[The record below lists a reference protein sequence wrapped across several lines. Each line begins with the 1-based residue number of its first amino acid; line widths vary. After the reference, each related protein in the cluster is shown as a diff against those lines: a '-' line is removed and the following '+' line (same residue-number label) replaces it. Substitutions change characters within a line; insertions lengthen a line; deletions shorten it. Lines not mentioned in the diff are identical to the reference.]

1 MGWRG
6 LCSPGLHCACAFAIA
21 RRATLICE
29 STRDRKAGGSAKGL
43 TRSSRTRIKSSSA
56 MINSFSF
63 CMVNPHKK
71 SAAPLQRLSGKAP
84 FNCSPCGAAPLESAA
99 PWGVAAMPRRAIRY
113 WRGYALSA
121 GQARPRE
128 RRKNKGIP
136 FLFAFRGG
144 VTFLGA
150 AARKRVFDTFPYFIP
165 TPAFPTHRC
174 FGEGNPEF
182 PFSGREIGLFVSRHS
197 LLIDA
202 FAPCRKSLI

>member
-1 MGWRG
+1 M
-6 LCSPGLHCACAFAIA
+6 
-21 RRATLICE
+21 
-29 STRDRKAGGSAKGL
+29 
-43 TRSSRTRIKSSSA
+43 
-56 MINSFSF
+56 
-63 CMVNPHKK
+63 
-71 SAAPLQRLSGKAP
+71 QRLSGEAP
-84 FNCSPCGAAPLESAA
+84 FNCSPCGAMPLESMA
-99 PWGVAAMPRRAIRY
+99 PWGVAAMPRRAIQY
-113 WRGYALSA
+113 WRGYALNA
-121 GQARPRE
+121 GQARPRK

-197 LLIDA
+197 LLIDV
-202 FAPCRKSLI
+202 FAPCRKSLIQLSKSGASLPWPHDKTLFQLECQVSFIRSNINRLWLNDLQKPRCLTQFMQFFYLACLSIG